1 MIYIYIILIGVLF
14 ISCVSSV
21 EKNKI
26 MTDFS
31 QSFLDSVQPNRIM
44 KGKYITYNVEI
55 KGYVNDTIIIY
66 FTGNK
71 KYPTYLSGEIN
82 KRYWEE
88 YSARTQKYLSIAPYR
103 ATKGKL
109 KIKYGLYK

>member
-1 MIYIYIILIGVLF
+1 
-14 ISCVSSV
+14 
-21 EKNKI
+21 

-31 QSFLDSVQPNRIM
+31 RPFLDSLQPSTRM
-44 KGKYITYNVEI
+44 KKEGYITYNVEVE
-55 KGYVNDTIIIY
+55 GYVNDTIIIY

-71 KYPTYLSGEIN
+71 RYPNYLSGEIN

-88 YSARTQKYLSIAPYR
+88 YLGKTPKYLSIYPYR